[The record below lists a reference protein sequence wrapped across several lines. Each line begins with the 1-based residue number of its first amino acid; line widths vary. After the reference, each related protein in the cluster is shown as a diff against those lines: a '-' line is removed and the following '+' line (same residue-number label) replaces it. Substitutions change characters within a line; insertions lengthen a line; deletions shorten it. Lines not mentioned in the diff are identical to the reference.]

1 MTNKTKW
8 TRCLQHVKQ
17 NFIWFGWA
25 ERDVY
30 KPKSNW
36 QSKHKFW
43 EKIKIKI
50 HSLLGLKLSPKL
62 SQKPLIILQES
73 NCCNLI
79 FNTMILSVCPKKMMQ
94 VGWCEEQ
101 FWLLCVALSHTHT
114 NTQTHTH
121 TMDKSKWW
129 QFYLQVGTIALN
141 AFWWLHI

>member
-30 KPKSNW
+30 KPNSNW

-50 HSLLGLKLSPKL
+50 HSLLGLKLYPKL

-79 FNTMILSVCPKKMMQ
+79 FNTMILSVYPKKIDAS
-94 VGWCEEQ
+94 
-101 FWLLCVALSHTHT
+101 WLVCGTILVIVCCSLSHTC
-114 NTQTHTH
+114 THTHAH